1 MRGKIGV
8 LGLVL
13 LFSVPAWAGDDVE
26 STYKTYCVS
35 CHGTK
40 GDGDGHAQMKVKPTA
55 FRSPTVQNSTDEELY
70 KAIGYGVG
78 HKEYAHGFA
87 ERGLSTKQIV
97 DLVAYVRKLSG
108 PSKKNK

>member
-8 LGLVL
+8 LILTL
-13 LFSVPAWAGDDVE
+13 LSSAPAWAGDDAE

-35 CHGTK
+35 CHGVT
-40 GDGDGHAQMKVKPTA
+40 GDGNGHAQMKVKPID
-55 FRSPTVQNSTDEELY
+55 FRSPAVQNATDEELF

-87 ERGLSTKQIV
+87 ERGLTAKQIG
-97 DLVAYVRKLSG
+97 DLVAYVRKLSTV
-108 PSKKNK
+108 PKKSK